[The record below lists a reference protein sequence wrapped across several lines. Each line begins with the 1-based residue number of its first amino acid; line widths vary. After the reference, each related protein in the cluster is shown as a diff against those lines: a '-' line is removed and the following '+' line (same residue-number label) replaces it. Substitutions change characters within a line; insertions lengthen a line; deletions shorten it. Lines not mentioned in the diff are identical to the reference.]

1 MPSPSPAST
10 VSYARDLARVEA
22 ANATGRI
29 PVVFI
34 HGLWLLPTSWDR
46 WAAVFEE
53 AGFAPVTPGWPDDP
67 QTVEEANAHPE
78 VFAGKSVGQVADH
91 FCDLIGRLDR
101 KPVVI
106 GHSFGGLI
114 TQITAGRGLAR
125 ASVAID
131 PAPFRGVLPLPL
143 SSLRAASAVLG
154 NPANYHRAVPLTY
167 QQFRYSFANAVSEE
181 EAREL
186 YETFA
191 VPAPG
196 EPLFQAAAA
205 NVNPWTEAR
214 VDTTSADRGPLLII
228 SGEKDHTVP
237 WAIANASYKKQAR
250 NEHAITEIT
259 EIPGRGHSL
268 TIDHGWHEVAGT
280 ALTFVRRF
288 ADPAS

>member
-1 MPSPSPAST
+1 MRVPAST
-10 VSYARDLARVEA
+10 SSLARDGARVEN
-22 ANATGRI
+22 ANATGRV
-29 PVVFI
+29 PVVFV

-46 WAAVFEE
+46 WATLFEE
-53 AGFAPVTPGWPDDP
+53 AGFAPVTAGWPDDP
-67 QTVEEANAHPE
+67 ETVAEAGVHPE

-91 FCDLIGRLDR
+91 FCDLIDRLDR
-101 KPVVI
+101 EPVLI

-114 TQITAGRGLAR
+114 TQIIAGRGLSR

-131 PAPFRGVLPLPL
+131 PAPFRGVFPLPL

-167 QQFRYSFANAVSEE
+167 EQFRYAFANAVDEQ

-196 EPLFQAAAA
+196 QPLFQAAAA
-205 NVNPWTEAR
+205 NVNPWTEVK
-214 VDTTSADRGPLLII
+214 VDATAADRGPLLVI

-237 WAIANASYKKQAR
+237 WAIADASYRRQAR
-250 NEHAITEIT
+250 NTHAVTEIT
-259 EIPGRGHSL
+259 EIAGRGHSL
-268 TIDHGWHEVAGT
+268 TIDHGWREVAET

-288 ADPAS
+288 VDPAA